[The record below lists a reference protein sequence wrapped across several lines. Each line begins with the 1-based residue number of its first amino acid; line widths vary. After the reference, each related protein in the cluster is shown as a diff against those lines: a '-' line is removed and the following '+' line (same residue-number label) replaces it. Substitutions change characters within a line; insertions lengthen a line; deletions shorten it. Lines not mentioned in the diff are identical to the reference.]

1 MTFREADKLVREA
14 GWYHV
19 GQRGS
24 HHYYKHPELSG
35 KLTIPEH
42 GSKDLK
48 KNTEKE
54 IRSHLRKLND

>member
-1 MTFREADKLVREA
+1 MTFREADKLARQD
-14 GWYHV
+14 GWYQT

-24 HHYYKHPELSG
+24 HHYYKHPEKPG

-54 IRSHLRKLND
+54 IRSHLG